1 MHYCGLDI
9 SKQKFDVELIE
20 ERKEKGKRRQFDNNP
35 SGFSALV
42 AWFLKNADGPVHVCM
57 EATGRLWEP
66 VAEFL
71 LKAGFK
77 VSVVN
82 PLKIKGFAQSELRRS
97 KSDSIDAQVIARFC
111 RTQNPPKWKAPNEL
125 QKKIRDIQRYLC
137 SLKEMRTQEKNR
149 LQSGVLEARVRE
161 EIEAH
166 IAYFD
171 QREEALEAEIL
182 QLVMAD
188 KELSRKYDLLTSIK
202 GVGQATAVTFL
213 SELNTENF
221 ACARDLEV
229 FCGMAPRSF
238 ESGSSIRRKKKISK
252 VGNRWIRAILFMP
265 ALAAKRSNPQM
276 KEFAKRLG
284 SSSKAKKVITCA
296 VMRKLLRL
304 MFVVVTTGKPYDPN
318 YCSVK
323 PLAA

>member
-111 RTQNPPKWKAPNEL
+111 RTQNPPEWKAPNEL

-137 SLKEMRTQEKNR
+137 CLKEMRTQEKNR

-284 SSSKAKKVITCA
+284 SSSKPKKVIACA